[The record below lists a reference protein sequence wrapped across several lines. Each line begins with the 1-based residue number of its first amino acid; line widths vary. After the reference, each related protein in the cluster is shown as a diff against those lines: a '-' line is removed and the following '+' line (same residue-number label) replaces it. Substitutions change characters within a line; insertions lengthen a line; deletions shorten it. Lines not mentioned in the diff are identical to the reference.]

1 MAEADGQASDLRE
14 RPRRDLRAC
23 PRRAAARSRGRDQ
36 GRAGG
41 GGGYL
46 MGLRG
51 PAPKPTGVRVL
62 EGCRAHRPLPE
73 NEPQYPPGT
82 PAKPKKIS
90 RQAQRV
96 WEELVDEMAP
106 ANVLRS
112 VDQRAL
118 WQLAEDEALLSE
130 AYAGLWKMIRAVED
144 KARKEGKELPGGPLF
159 ALVSMT
165 SGRLAMN
172 AIRDLGARV
181 LIERREF
188 GLTPSSRT
196 RISTAG
202 ESSMDAL
209 EMKLCG

>member
-1 MAEADGQASDLRE
+1 
-14 RPRRDLRAC
+14 
-23 PRRAAARSRGRDQ
+23 
-36 GRAGG
+36 
-41 GGGYL
+41 

-73 NEPQYPPGT
+73 NEPQYPPGI
-82 PAKPKKIS
+82 PAKPKKMS
-90 RQAQRV
+90 RPAQRV

-118 WQLAEDEALLSE
+118 WQLAEDEALLAE
-130 AYAGLWKMIRAVED
+130 AYAGLWRMIKAVED
-144 KARKEGKELPGGPLF
+144 KAKKEGKELPGGPLF

-196 RISTAG
+196 RLEATA
-202 ESSMDAL
+202 EPAMDIL
-209 EMKLCG
+209 EAKLCRGKLSA

>member
-1 MAEADGQASDLRE
+1 
-14 RPRRDLRAC
+14 
-23 PRRAAARSRGRDQ
+23 
-36 GRAGG
+36 
-41 GGGYL
+41 

-73 NEPQYPPGT
+73 NEPQYPAGVP
-82 PAKPKKIS
+82 PKPKKMS
-90 RQAQRV
+90 RMAQRV
-96 WEELVDEMAP
+96 WAELVVEMAP

-118 WQLAEDEALLSE
+118 WQLSEDEALLSE
-130 AYAGLWKMIRAVED
+130 AYAGLWKMISAVQE
-144 KARKEGKELPGGPLF
+144 KAKKEGKDLPGGALF

-172 AIRDLGARV
+172 TIRDLGARV

-196 RISTAG
+196 RISTPG
-202 ESSMDAL
+202 EGSMDSL

>member
-1 MAEADGQASDLRE
+1 
-14 RPRRDLRAC
+14 
-23 PRRAAARSRGRDQ
+23 
-36 GRAGG
+36 
-41 GGGYL
+41 

-51 PAPKPTGVRVL
+51 PSPKPTGVRVL

-73 NEPQYPPGT
+73 NEPQYPPGVPVKPKT
-82 PAKPKKIS
+82 MSRPAKL
-90 RQAQRV
+90 V
-96 WEELVDEMAP
+96 WDELVTEMAP

-118 WQLAEDEALLSE
+118 WQLSEDEALLSE
-130 AYAGLWKMIRAVED
+130 AYAGLWKTT
-144 KARKEGKELPGGPLF
+144 KALEQKAKKEGKELPGGALF

-172 AIRDLGARV
+172 AIRDLAARV

-196 RISTAG
+196 RISASTD
-202 ESSMDAL
+202 SPMDSL

>member
-1 MAEADGQASDLRE
+1 
-14 RPRRDLRAC
+14 
-23 PRRAAARSRGRDQ
+23 
-36 GRAGG
+36 
-41 GGGYL
+41 

-51 PAPKPTGVRVL
+51 PAPKPTGVRIL
-62 EGCRAHRPLPE
+62 EGSRAHRPLPE
-73 NEPQYPPGT
+73 NEPQYTPGV
-82 PAKPKKIS
+82 PRKPKKIS
-90 RQAQRV
+90 RYAKLV
-96 WEELVDEMAP
+96 WDELVAEMEP

-118 WQLAEDEALLSE
+118 WQLAEDEALLAE
-130 AYAGLWKMIRAVED
+130 AYAGLWKMVRALQD
-144 KARKEGKELPGGPLF
+144 KAKSEGKELPGGPLF

-172 AIRDLGARV
+172 VIRDLGARV

-196 RISTAG
+196 RISAPG
-202 ESSMDAL
+202 EGSVDPL

>member
-1 MAEADGQASDLRE
+1 
-14 RPRRDLRAC
+14 
-23 PRRAAARSRGRDQ
+23 
-36 GRAGG
+36 
-41 GGGYL
+41 

-62 EGCRAHRPLPE
+62 EGCRAHRPLPV
-73 NEPQYPPGT
+73 NEPQYARGI
-82 PAKPKKIS
+82 PAKPKKMS
-90 RQAQRV
+90 RQAQRM
-96 WEELVDEMAP
+96 WKELVDEMVP
-106 ANVLRS
+106 ANMLRN

-118 WQLAEDEALLSE
+118 WQLSEDEALLSE

-144 KARKEGKELPGGPLF
+144 KAKTEGKELPGGPLF
-159 ALVSMT
+159 ALISMT

-172 AIRDLGARV
+172 AIRDLGSRV

-196 RISTAG
+196 RISAPG
-202 ESSMDAL
+202 VGSMDSL

>member
-1 MAEADGQASDLRE
+1 
-14 RPRRDLRAC
+14 
-23 PRRAAARSRGRDQ
+23 
-36 GRAGG
+36 
-41 GGGYL
+41 

-73 NEPQYPPGT
+73 NEPHYPPGI

-96 WEELVDEMAP
+96 WEELVVEMAP
-106 ANVLRS
+106 ANVLRG
-112 VDQRAL
+112 VDRRAL

-144 KARKEGKELPGGPLF
+144 KAKKEGKELPGGPLF

-202 ESSMDAL
+202 DGSMDSL

>member
-1 MAEADGQASDLRE
+1 M
-14 RPRRDLRAC
+14 
-23 PRRAAARSRGRDQ
+23 
-36 GRAGG
+36 
-41 GGGYL
+41 
-46 MGLRG
+46 
-51 PAPKPTGVRVL
+51 
-62 EGCRAHRPLPE
+62 PE
-73 NEPQYPPGT
+73 NEPQYPPGI

-144 KARKEGKELPGGPLF
+144 KAKKEGKELPGGALF

-172 AIRDLGARV
+172 AIRDLAARV

-196 RISTAG
+196 RISAAG
-202 ESSMDAL
+202 DGSIDSL

>member
-1 MAEADGQASDLRE
+1 
-14 RPRRDLRAC
+14 
-23 PRRAAARSRGRDQ
+23 
-36 GRAGG
+36 
-41 GGGYL
+41 

-73 NEPQYPPGT
+73 NEPQYPPEI
-82 PAKPKKIS
+82 PSRPKKIS
-90 RQAQRV
+90 RQARV
-96 WEELVDEMAP
+96 VWDELVAEMVP

-130 AYAGLWKMIRAVED
+130 AYAGLWRMVRALQD
-144 KARKEGKELPGGPLF
+144 KAKSEGKELPGGALF

-172 AIRDLGARV
+172 AIRDLGARILV
-181 LIERREF
+181 ERREF

-196 RISTAG
+196 RISTPG
-202 ESSMDAL
+202 ESSMDSL

>member
-1 MAEADGQASDLRE
+1 
-14 RPRRDLRAC
+14 
-23 PRRAAARSRGRDQ
+23 
-36 GRAGG
+36 
-41 GGGYL
+41 

-73 NEPQYPPGT
+73 NEPQYPPGI
-82 PAKPKKIS
+82 PFKPKRIS
-90 RQAQRV
+90 RQARV
-96 WEELVDEMAP
+96 VWDELVAEMAP
-106 ANVLRS
+106 ANVLRN

-118 WQLAEDEALLSE
+118 WQLAEDESLLAE
-130 AYAGLWKMIRAVED
+130 AYSGLWKMVKALQD
-144 KARKEGKELPGGPLF
+144 KAKSEGKELPGGPLF

-196 RISTAG
+196 RINTPG
-202 ESSMDAL
+202 ETSMDSL

>member
-1 MAEADGQASDLRE
+1 
-14 RPRRDLRAC
+14 
-23 PRRAAARSRGRDQ
+23 
-36 GRAGG
+36 
-41 GGGYL
+41 

-51 PAPKPTGVRVL
+51 PAPKPTGVRVI

-73 NEPQYPPGT
+73 NEPQYASGIPV
-82 PAKPKKIS
+82 KPKKIS

-96 WEELVDEMAP
+96 WEELVEEMAP

-118 WQLAEDEALLSE
+118 WQLSEDEAILSE
-130 AYAGLWKMIRAVED
+130 AYAGLWKMIRAIEN
-144 KARKEGKELPGGPLF
+144 KAKSEGKELPGGPLF
-159 ALVSMT
+159 ALISMT

-196 RISTAG
+196 RISAPG
-202 ESSMDAL
+202 DGSMDSL

>member
-1 MAEADGQASDLRE
+1 
-14 RPRRDLRAC
+14 
-23 PRRAAARSRGRDQ
+23 
-36 GRAGG
+36 
-41 GGGYL
+41 

-73 NEPQYPPGT
+73 NEPQYPAGI
-82 PAKPKKIS
+82 PAKPKRMS
-90 RQAQRV
+90 RPAQRV
-96 WEELVDEMAP
+96 WEELVVEMAP

-130 AYAGLWKMIRAVED
+130 AYAGLWRMIRAVED
-144 KARKEGKELPGGPLF
+144 KAKKEGKELPGGALF

-172 AIRDLGARV
+172 AIRDLAARV

-202 ESSMDAL
+202 DGSMDAL

>member
-1 MAEADGQASDLRE
+1 MAEAHGQASHLRE
-14 RPRRDLRAC
+14 CPRRDLRAC
-23 PRRAAARSRGRDQ
+23 PRRAATRSRGRDQ
-36 GRAGG
+36 GRSAGG
-41 GGGYL
+41 GGHL

-73 NEPQYPPGT
+73 NEPQYPPSI
-82 PAKPKKIS
+82 PAKPKKMS

-96 WEELVDEMAP
+96 WEELVVEMAP

-130 AYAGLWKMIRAVED
+130 AYAGLWKMTRAVQE
-144 KARKEGKELPGGPLF
+144 KAKNEGKELPGGALF

-172 AIRDLGARV
+172 AIRDPGARA
-181 LIERREF
+181 LIEGGEF
-188 GLTPSSRT
+188 GRH
-196 RISTAG
+196 
-202 ESSMDAL
+202 
-209 EMKLCG
+209 

>member
-1 MAEADGQASDLRE
+1 M
-14 RPRRDLRAC
+14 
-23 PRRAAARSRGRDQ
+23 GR
-36 GRAGG
+36 
-41 GGGYL
+41 
-46 MGLRG
+46 RG

-73 NEPQYPPGT
+73 NEPQYPAGVP
-82 PAKPKKIS
+82 PKPKKMS

-96 WEELVDEMAP
+96 WEELVIEMAP

-118 WQLAEDEALLSE
+118 WQLSEDEALLLE
-130 AYAGLWKMIRAVED
+130 AYDGLWKMISAVQQ
-144 KARKEGKELPGGPLF
+144 KAKKEGKDLPGGALF
-159 ALVSMT
+159 ALISMT

-172 AIRDLGARV
+172 TIRDLGSRV

-196 RISTAG
+196 RISTPG
-202 ESSMDAL
+202 EGSMDSL

>member
-1 MAEADGQASDLRE
+1 
-14 RPRRDLRAC
+14 
-23 PRRAAARSRGRDQ
+23 
-36 GRAGG
+36 
-41 GGGYL
+41 

-73 NEPQYPPGT
+73 SEPQYPAGV
-82 PAKPKKIS
+82 PAKPKKMS
-90 RQAQRV
+90 RMAQRV
-96 WEELVDEMAP
+96 WDELVIEMAP

-118 WQLAEDEALLSE
+118 WQLSEDEALLSE
-130 AYAGLWKMIRAVED
+130 AYAGLWKMISAVQE
-144 KARKEGKELPGGPLF
+144 KAKKEGKDLPGGALF

-172 AIRDLGARV
+172 TIRDLGARV

-196 RISTAG
+196 RISTPG
-202 ESSMDAL
+202 EGSMDSL

>member
-1 MAEADGQASDLRE
+1 M
-14 RPRRDLRAC
+14 
-23 PRRAAARSRGRDQ
+23 
-36 GRAGG
+36 
-41 GGGYL
+41 
-46 MGLRG
+46 
-51 PAPKPTGVRVL
+51 
-62 EGCRAHRPLPE
+62 
-73 NEPQYPPGT
+73 
-82 PAKPKKIS
+82 S
-90 RQAQRV
+90 RQAHRV
-96 WEELVDEMAP
+96 WEELVAEMAP

-130 AYAGLWKMIRAVED
+130 AYAGLRKMINAVQD
-144 KARKEGKELPGGPLF
+144 KAKNEGKELPGGAFF
-159 ALVSMT
+159 ALMSMT

-196 RISTAG
+196 RITTQG
-202 ESSMDAL
+202 EGSIDSL